1 MGDVVVGA
9 AREIWGLLLAAI
21 TNPGPYL
28 VAGLVVVAAGA
39 SVLIR
44 GKLAALIW
52 IPALTLAGIL
62 AWRRF
67 IH

>member
-9 AREIWGLLLAAI
+9 AREIWGLFLAAV
-21 TNPGPYL
+21 TSPGPYL
-28 VAGLVVVAAGA
+28 VAGLVIVAAA
-39 SVLIR
+39 STVFVR